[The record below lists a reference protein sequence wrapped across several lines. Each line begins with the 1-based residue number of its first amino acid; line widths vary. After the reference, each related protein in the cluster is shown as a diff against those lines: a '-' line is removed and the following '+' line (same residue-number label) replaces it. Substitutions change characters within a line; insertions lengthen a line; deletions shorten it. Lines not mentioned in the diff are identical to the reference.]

1 MSTDAAKP
9 RELPRLVVVLVVIAT
24 GAATVW
30 AATKMGP
37 LGPYTSWDRA
47 QQAVQQVWT
56 PRGQAPQAQLTP
68 IQPQALE
75 QFSGAAPQQPSVPA
89 PQPTVNQSLAAAPT
103 SDPLFP
109 LADDS
114 AARTVGLPGVP
125 TIIWGTPR
133 PHRDRGPCVNCH
145 TVATGNGQR
154 VPTIFSFSAMPHEYR
169 GVCNNCHQISVAGFG
184 GNLVAGIRT
193 AEPADAQLQMQVQG
207 AANEGEWRGMEV
219 SAASQ
224 GVVITK
230 ADGAAAR
237 AGVQPGDVVDSI
249 NGVAVRSMTDF
260 IQVTLN
266 GDLPQGTMIA
276 RRNGQR
282 MAFELQRNQPGTA
295 NQQAASNVGAAPQ
308 AQQQLPMSQ
317 QMMAPQQQLMT
328 PQQQMVTP
336 QQQQPMTQQQQ
347 QLLAPQQLAPQQL
360 APQQLA
366 PQQLAPQQLAPQQL
380 APQQQMAPQQWFAP
394 MLPSAPATPGG

>member
-56 PRGQAPQAQLTP
+56 PRGQAPQAALTQMP
-68 IQPQALE
+68 PQVAQQPAN
-75 QFSGAAPQQPSVPA
+75 AAPQQPNVSA
-89 PQPTVNQSLAAAPT
+89 PQPTATQSQAAAPT
-103 SDPLFP
+103 NDPLFP
-109 LADDS
+109 LVDDS

-125 TIIWGTPR
+125 TILWGTPR

-145 TVATGNGQR
+145 TVATGDGQR

-184 GNLVAGIRT
+184 GNLVAGIRA
-193 AEPADAQLQMQVQG
+193 AEPADAQLQMQMQG

-237 AGVQPGDVVDSI
+237 AGAQPGDVVDSI

-266 GDLPQGTMIA
+266 GDLQQGTMIA

-282 MAFELQRNQPGTA
+282 MAFELQRTSGPLRR
-295 NQQAASNVGAAPQ
+295 SSSSSC
-308 AQQQLPMSQ
+308 LSR
-317 QMMAPQQQLMT
+317 
-328 PQQQMVTP
+328 
-336 QQQQPMTQQQQ
+336 
-347 QLLAPQQLAPQQL
+347 
-360 APQQLA
+360 
-366 PQQLAPQQLAPQQL
+366 
-380 APQQQMAPQQWFAP
+380 
-394 MLPSAPATPGG
+394 

>member
-1 MSTDAAKP
+1 
-9 RELPRLVVVLVVIAT
+9 VLVVIAT

-47 QQAVQQVWT
+47 QQAVQQVWA
-56 PRGQAPQAQLTP
+56 PRGQAPLAQPTQM
-68 IQPQALE
+68 QPQVLQQPAA
-75 QFSGAAPQQPSVPA
+75 AAPQQSSVPA
-89 PQPTVNQSLAAAPT
+89 PPPTANQSLAAAPT
-103 SDPLFP
+103 NDPLFP
-109 LADDS
+109 LADDT

-145 TVATGNGQR
+145 TVATGDGQR

-207 AANEGEWRGMEV
+207 AANDGEWRGMEV

-266 GDLPQGTMIA
+266 GDLQQGTMIA

-282 MAFELQRNQPGTA
+282 MAFELQRNQPGAA
-295 NQQAASNVGAAPQ
+295 NQQAASNLAAAPQ
-308 AQQQLPMSQ
+308 PQQQQLMS
-317 QMMAPQQQLMT
+317 QQLMT
-328 PQQQMVTP
+328 PQQQVMAPQQQVLSP
-336 QQQQPMTQQQQ
+336 QQQQLMTQQQQ
-347 QLLAPQQLAPQQL
+347 QF
-360 APQQLA
+360 
-366 PQQLAPQQLAPQQL
+366 
-380 APQQQMAPQQWFAP
+380 APQQQQFAPQQQFTPQQQPMQQQQQFLLPQQQLVPQQSTTPQQQMPQQWFAP